1 MLNILNDSG
10 TTTQYKICTHC
21 KQSFPKTTE
30 FFYPVKSGI
39 QLLNTLALGVEEC
52 ESIKEEKNIEK
63 KIEKQLNKKI

>member
-30 FFYPVKSGI
+30 FFYPVKSE
-39 QLLNTLALGVEEC
+39 TTTEYFSSRCRKC
-52 ESIKEEKNIEK
+52 ESERGKNIEK
-63 KIEKQLNKKI
+63 KIEKQLNEKI

>member
-30 FFYPVKSGI
+30 FFYPVKSET
-39 QLLNTLALGVEEC
+39 LLNTLALGVENVKA
-52 ESIKEEKNIEK
+52 KEEKNIEK
-63 KIEKQLNKKI
+63 KIEKQLNEKI

>member
-30 FFYPVKSGI
+30 FFYPVKGGI
-39 QLLNTLALGVEEC
+39 NIQYFSPTCKEC
-52 ESIKEEKNIEK
+52 EIKEEKNIEK
-63 KIEKQLNKKI
+63 IIKIQLKEKI

>member
-30 FFYPVKSGI
+30 FFYPVKGGI
-39 QLLNTLALGVEEC
+39 QLLSTLALGVEEC
-52 ESIKEEKNIEK
+52 ESRKEEKEYRK
-63 KIEKQLNKKI
+63 E